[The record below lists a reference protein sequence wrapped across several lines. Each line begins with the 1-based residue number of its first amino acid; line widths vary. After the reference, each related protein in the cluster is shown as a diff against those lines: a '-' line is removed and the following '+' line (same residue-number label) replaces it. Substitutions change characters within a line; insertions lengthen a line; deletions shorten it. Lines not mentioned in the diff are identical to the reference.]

1 MRPLQARS
9 FLLALGLLLGAGSAR
24 AESSD
29 RWRAIARLPRPVIT
43 KAVAALSGRIYFI
56 SGVTADGPTSAV
68 TAYDIASRR
77 WISRAS
83 SPEMLYNQDAA
94 VLDGLIYIAG
104 GCVRG
109 DLAAPSASVYA
120 YDPKEDSWSLLP
132 SLPEPVYDAVS
143 AAIGGRFVVIGGV
156 SDRVTSRRVYAYSPK
171 DRSWSQLADLPS
183 PRSHAAGAMFGG
195 KFFLT
200 GGCGG
205 RVPGRWCDEISRD
218 VFVFDPKT
226 GAWSSGPALP
236 KPLHAHGAAVEGGRL
251 VLAGGGCVA
260 KRASD
265 CGTVTLAAGSKRWRR
280 GPEIIHARFGARLF
294 ALDPGIGLFGP
305 NSTNNPED
313 LVEALGAP
321 GPFLEPDRP
330 SDDDGGA
337 RH

>member
-1 MRPLQARS
+1 MRPLTARS
-9 FLLALGLLLGAGSAR
+9 VLLALGALLAAGIVR
-24 AESSD
+24 AESD
-29 RWRAIARLPRPVIT
+29 ARWRAIARLPRPLIT
-43 KAVAALSGRIYFI
+43 KAVAALGGKIYFI
-56 SGVTADGPTSAV
+56 SGVTAEGPTDAV
-68 TAYDIASRR
+68 TAYDLVSRR
-77 WISRAS
+77 WTSRAPA
-83 SPEMLYNQDAA
+83 PEMLYNQDAA

-120 YDPKEDSWSLLP
+120 YDPKEDTWSLLP
-132 SLPEPVYDAVS
+132 SLPEPVFDAVS

-156 SDRVTSRRVYAYSPK
+156 SGRVASRRVYAYSPK
-171 DRSWSQLADLPS
+171 DRVWSQLADLPS

-200 GGCGG
+200 GGCAGT
-205 RVPGRWCDEISRD
+205 VPGRWCDEIVRG
-218 VFVFDPKT
+218 VFVYDPKS
-226 GAWSSGPALP
+226 GVWSSGPALP

-260 KRASD
+260 KRAAD
-265 CGTVTLAAGSKRWRR
+265 CGTVTLASGAKRWRR

-294 ALDPGIGLFGP
+294 ALDQGIGLFGP

-321 GPFLEPDRP
+321 GPYIEPEPP
-330 SDDDGGA
+330 SVDDGGV